1 MVFYFNIK
9 KANSNYYMKVTK
21 LLVENGVD
29 INQVDKNGA
38 IPLKYVIA
46 LNKLS
51 SDELKE
57 LYMYLLKQGSDYMH
71 KDRFNK
77 SCLDYAKEY
86 SWRNSYVEIVEE
98 FKNDYK

>member
-1 MVFYFNIK
+1 
-9 KANSNYYMKVTK
+9 MKVTK

-29 INQVDKNGA
+29 INQIDEYGA
-38 IPLKYVIA
+38 IPLKYAIT

-51 SDELKE
+51 TDDLKE

-77 SCLDYAKEY
+77 SCLDYAEEY
-86 SWRNSYVEIVEE
+86 SWRNDFIKIVEE
-98 FKNDYK
+98 FENGSK